1 MSRPPDAVYRYWLA
15 QHRGMGHR
23 PMVEPR
29 SEPVPPA
36 KGLVVGMVELPCPQ
50 YPPVMV
56 DRASEAADVCP
67 GRYSRDG
74 LAANE
79 GSYSRHDEKKGSE
92 ITKPLFLTTDEDYYP
107 EGGK

>member
-15 QHRGMGHR
+15 QHGGMGQR
-23 PMVEPR
+23 PMVDRR
-29 SEPVPPA
+29 SEPVPAA

-56 DRASEAADVCP
+56 DQASEAADVCP
-67 GRYSRDG
+67 GRYSRGG

-79 GSYSRHDEKKGSE
+79 EIYSRPDEKNGSE
-92 ITKPLFLTTDEDYYP
+92 ITDPPFLSMNEDYYLRD
-107 EGGK
+107 

>member
-29 SEPVPPA
+29 SEPVPPE
-36 KGLVVGMVELPCPQ
+36 KVLVVGMVELPCPQ

-56 DRASEAADVCP
+56 DKTSEAANVCP

-74 LAANE
+74 ACANDCD
-79 GSYSRHDEKKGSE
+79 YSRPEEKPG
-92 ITKPLFLTTDEDYYP
+92 D
-107 EGGK
+107 

>member
-29 SEPVPPA
+29 SEPVPPE

-56 DRASEAADVCP
+56 DKTSEAADVRP

-74 LAANE
+74 ACANDCD
-79 GSYSRHDEKKGSE
+79 YSRPEEKPG
-92 ITKPLFLTTDEDYYP
+92 D
-107 EGGK
+107 